1 MWKRV
6 RKRKREWVGVS
17 EERWRASIYP
27 SRIIN
32 FKDTCTSNICFSR
45 CRNGKAN
52 DCCLS
57 NIRVPWT
64 LIRWRTKNK
73 CCSGRCRLR
82 RAYVSYIS
90 QLRNHFW
97 YHLVSESSEDSKVDL
112 DRVLY
117 LDGISFDRGE
127 EPCCAPPL
135 YSVWIPISNELT
147 NSAAQNP
154 EDDAK
159 EQHCSLEIF
168 HDGRNLHCVDNDL
181 CANQIRDADNL
192 CSNAGLVDC

>member
-1 MWKRV
+1 MGKQMIAV
-6 RKRKREWVGVS
+6 YPTS
-17 EERWRASIYP
+17 EYHE
-27 SRIIN
+27 
-32 FKDTCTSNICFSR
+32 
-45 CRNGKAN
+45 
-52 DCCLS
+52 
-57 NIRVPWT
+57 PWSDEEQ
-64 LIRWRTKNK
+64 KNK

-82 RAYVSYIS
+82 RAYVSDIS

-154 EDDAK
+154 EDDAM